1 MVNDQVLSITR
12 APFLHHFALENWQI
26 DWNKGENRMVEWKDR
41 LVHLDHCR
49 GMTWK
54 GMYRILKDDPELL
67 KVYTRPVNYWENL
80 LSLEPPALQFFLK
93 DLHDLKLQ
101 QMTSIYEQDTICC
114 ISFLDKEY
122 PITLTNIY
130 QQPWILYA
138 KGNVQLLTHQR
149 ILAII
154 GTRAPTHYGN
164 EVLKRLVP
172 EFVAAEMSIVSGLA
186 KGIDAMAHRI
196 TLQSGGDC
204 IAVIGGGLYH
214 IYPREN
220 TRLSHMILQ
229 KGLILSEYPP
239 IFKPKPWHFPMRNRL
254 ISGLSRAIL
263 VVESKQKSGTF
274 ITVERGLEQGKDI
287 FAVPGNI
294 FSETSSGTNAWIKEG
309 AKLVTDANDII
320 SEWE

>member
-1 MVNDQVLSITR
+1 MD
-12 APFLHHFALENWQI
+12 
-26 DWNKGENRMVEWKDR
+26 EWKDR

-67 KVYTRPVNYWENL
+67 RIYSRPMEYWKKVLT
-80 LSLEPPALQFFLK
+80 LESSKMQLFLK
-93 DLHDLKLQ
+93 DLHDPKLRQLTSFYQ
-101 QMTSIYEQDTICC
+101 QDKIFCL
-114 ISFLDKEY
+114 SFLDKEY

-130 QQPWILYA
+130 QQPWVLYA
-138 KGNVQLLTHQR
+138 KGNIKLLTHQR
-149 ILAII
+149 ILAVI
-154 GTRAPTHYGN
+154 GTRMPTEYGN
-164 EVLKRLVP
+164 DVLKVMVP
-172 EFVAAEMSIVSGLA
+172 DLVAAGISIVSGLA
-186 KGIDAMAHRI
+186 KGIDSLAHKF
-196 TLQSGGDC
+196 TLANGGDC

-220 TRLSHMILQ
+220 TPLAHMIMHN
-229 KGLILSEYPP
+229 GLILSEYPP
-239 IFKPKPWHFPMRNRL
+239 IVRPKPWHFPMRNRL

-287 FAVPGNI
+287 YAVPGNI
-294 FSETSSGTNAWIKEG
+294 FSEPSSGTNAWIKEG
-309 AKLVTDANDII
+309 AKLVTHASDII

>member
-1 MVNDQVLSITR
+1 MD
-12 APFLHHFALENWQI
+12 
-26 DWNKGENRMVEWKDR
+26 EWKDR

-67 KVYTRPVNYWENL
+67 KVYSRPADYWKKL
-80 LSLEPPALQFFLK
+80 LSLESPTLQFFLK
-93 DLHDLKLQ
+93 DLHDPKLQ
-101 QMTSIYEQDTICC
+101 QMISIYEQDAIRC

-130 QQPWILYA
+130 QQPWNLYA
-138 KGNVQLLTHQR
+138 KGNVKLLTHQR

-154 GTRAPTHYGN
+154 GTRAPTHYGQ
-164 EVLKRLVP
+164 EVLKRMVP

-196 TLQSGGDC
+196 TLQSDGDC

-214 IYPREN
+214 IYPQEN
-220 TRLSHMILQ
+220 TPLSHMILR

-239 IFKPKPWHFPMRNRL
+239 IFKPKPWHFPMRNRI

-287 FAVPGNI
+287 FAIPGNI
-294 FSETSSGTNAWIKEG
+294 FSASSSGTNAWIKEG
-309 AKLVTDANDII
+309 AKLVTDAYDII

>member
-1 MVNDQVLSITR
+1 MS
-12 APFLHHFALENWQI
+12 
-26 DWNKGENRMVEWKDR
+26 EWKDR

-54 GMYRILKDDPELL
+54 GMYRVLKDDPELL
-67 KVYTRPVNYWENL
+67 KVYFQTAEYWKKL
-80 LSLEPPALQFFLK
+80 LTLDPLTLQFFLK
-93 DLHDLKLQ
+93 DLHDSKLQ

-138 KGNVQLLTHQR
+138 KGNVELLTHKR

-154 GTRAPTHYGN
+154 GTRAPTHYGQ
-164 EVLKRLVP
+164 EVLRRMVP

-186 KGIDAMAHRI
+186 KGIDAMAHRV
-196 TLQSGGDC
+196 TLQSGGEC

-220 TRLSHMILQ
+220 IPLSHMILQ

-287 FAVPGNI
+287 YAVPGNI
-294 FSETSSGTNAWIKEG
+294 FSATSSGTNAWIQEG
-309 AKLVTDANDII
+309 AKLVTNANDII